1 MTSPVTDALSP
12 EQRARAR
19 RAVVAASLGNALEWF
34 DIIVYGFLA
43 TTIAKLFFSGP
54 ATDKGTVTG
63 LLLTFATFALS
74 YVIRPF
80 GAVVIGNI
88 GDRNGRKAALTITIG
103 LMTLGVAIMAF
114 APTYATVGAL
124 APFIILL
131 SRLIQGFSAGG
142 EFGSATAFLTENAA
156 NRKAFYGSWQ
166 VATQGI
172 SMLLAGA
179 FGFALNTMISPEALE
194 SWGWR
199 VPFIFGILI
208 GPVGWYIRTQ
218 MDDTPEFANAEK
230 SAAPTLEVLARHFG
244 RILTAAACVG
254 VATMSVYLITYLPTF
269 AIKNL
274 QLAPWSGFVG
284 AFVAGCVTFVLS
296 PFIGMLADKVG
307 SVTVMVPTAII
318 GFVLAYPMFLLV
330 VSTRSITALIAVE
343 IVLGVLMAF
352 YFAPLPALMSS
363 LFPTRVRT
371 SGMSIAYN
379 IGVTLMGG
387 LAPLVLAALVE
398 YFSLMSPSYYYMLI
412 AVISVGGLVIARKQ
426 FGER

>member
-1 MTSPVTDALSP
+1 MSSTVTDSLSP
-12 EQRARAR
+12 EQKSRAR

-43 TTIAKLFFSGP
+43 TTISKLFFSGEH
-54 ATDKGTVTG
+54 AEEGTVTG
-63 LLLTFATFALS
+63 LLLTFGTFALS
-74 YVIRPF
+74 YFIRPL

-88 GDRNGRKAALTITIG
+88 GDRHGRKTALTVTIG
-103 LMTLGVAIMAF
+103 LMTLGVALMAF
-114 APTYATVGAL
+114 APTATTVGAV

-156 NRKAFYGSWQ
+156 ERKAFYGSWQ

-179 FGFALNTMISPEALE
+179 FGFALNTMISTEALE

-218 MDDTPEFANAEK
+218 MDDTPEFTQADK
-230 SAAPTLEVLARHFG
+230 SDSPTLEVLFRHIG

-274 QLAPWSGFVG
+274 QLAPWSGFAG

-296 PFIGMLADKVG
+296 PFIGKLADRVG
-307 SVTVMVPTAII
+307 SVTVMVPTAIV

-330 VSTRSITALIAVE
+330 VSSKSIGALIAVE
-343 IVLGVLMAF
+343 IVLGILMSF

-379 IGVTLMGG
+379 VGVTLMGG
-387 LAPLVLAALVE
+387 LAPLILAALVE
-398 YFSLMSPSYYYMLI
+398 YFSLLSPSYYYMLI
-412 AVISVGGLVIARKQ
+412 AAISLVGLTLARRVY
-426 FGER
+426 GER